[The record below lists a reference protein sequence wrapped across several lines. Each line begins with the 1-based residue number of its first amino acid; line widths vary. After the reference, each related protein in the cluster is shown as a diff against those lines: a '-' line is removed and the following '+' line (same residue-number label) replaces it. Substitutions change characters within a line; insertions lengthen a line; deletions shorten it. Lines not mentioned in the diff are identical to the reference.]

1 MYMSKLKKISHILI
15 AVILAAAAGG
25 LVWYYVLVSVPS
37 KQVVVATGKLPIGTV
52 IGEQNVAIKEYP
64 ASVIPPEASLS
75 LDEVVGKTIVSGTVF
90 PGDVIRKGHMA
101 SDTGSLKAVLASMA
115 PGKEAIDLPADA
127 APGLKGVTAG
137 DLVNVYTEITVGKD
151 ISAVECVAAG
161 AVILKVP
168 LGSDK
173 DNALAGQKASGSFI
187 IAVTPEEAPKVAA
200 GNVMGKKFS
209 LSLLPPKGGQ

>member
-1 MYMSKLKKISHILI
+1 MSKLKKISHILI

-25 LVWYYVLVSVPS
+25 LVWYYIKVSIPS
-37 KQVVVATGKLPIGTV
+37 EKVVVATGKLPIGTV
-52 IGEQNVAIKEYP
+52 IGEQNVTIKEYP
-64 ASVIPPEASLS
+64 ASAIPPEAETS
-75 LDEVVGKTIVSGTVF
+75 LDKVAGKTIVSGTVF

-101 SDTGSLKAVLASMA
+101 SDMGSLKAVLTSMA

-127 APGLKGVTAG
+127 ASGLKGVAAG

-151 ISAVECVAAG
+151 TTAVECVAAG
-161 AVILKVP
+161 AVVLKVP
-168 LGSDK
+168 LGVSDR
-173 DNALAGQKASGSFI
+173 DNSLVGQKSAGSFI
-187 IAVTPEEAPKVAA
+187 IAVTPEEAQKVAA

>member
-1 MYMSKLKKISHILI
+1 MSKLKKISHILI

-25 LVWYYVLVSVPS
+25 LVWYYVKVSVPS
-37 KQVVVATGKLPIGTV
+37 EKVVIVTGKLPIGTV
-52 IGEQNVAIKEYP
+52 IGEQNVTIKEYP
-64 ASVIPPEASLS
+64 ASAIPPDAESS
-75 LDEVVGKTIVSGTVF
+75 LDKVVGKTIVSGTIF

-101 SDTGSLKAVLASMA
+101 SDMGSLKAVLSSMA

-151 ISAVECVAAG
+151 TTAVECVAAG
-161 AVILKVP
+161 AVVLKVP
-168 LGSDK
+168 LGVSDR
-173 DNALAGQKASGSFI
+173 DNSLAGQKSAGSFV
-187 IAVTPEEAPKVAA
+187 IAVTPEEAQKVAA

-209 LSLLPPKGGQ
+209 ISLLPPKGGQ